1 MENSTK
7 EQTNNLSLK
16 GEFYRKT
23 IHFFSSAIPIG
34 YYFIPKNI
42 VLSIIIPLLF
52 LMLLVEAVKYKNDFI
67 YGLYL
72 RFFKSMLRDHET
84 DRKKIRINGA
94 SWLIAADVLSII
106 IFPKYIAITGMLMLS
121 FSDSLSGIFG
131 RLYGKKQYAPN
142 RSYVGTLTFFLV
154 SVLIVFL
161 TPKYQYLPVEYYLAL
176 FAVLLTTIVDS
187 MNLPIDDN
195 FAIPLVY
202 SWLLYVLYLI
212 FLPSIFIT

>member
-1 MENSTK
+1 MENSAK

-72 RFFKSMLRDHET
+72 RYFKSMLRDHEA
-84 DRKKIRINGA
+84 DRRKIRINGA
-94 SWLIAADVLSII
+94 SWLLAADVLCII
-106 IFPKYIAITGMLMLS
+106 IFPKYIAITGCYCFLFPIAFPEFSAGFMEKNSMLQTGHMWEPL
-121 FSDSLSGIFG
+121 L
-131 RLYGKKQYAPN
+131 
-142 RSYVGTLTFFLV
+142 FFWLV
-154 SVLIVFL
+154 F
-161 TPKYQYLPVEYYLAL
+161 
-176 FAVLLTTIVDS
+176 
-187 MNLPIDDN
+187 
-195 FAIPLVY
+195 
-202 SWLLYVLYLI
+202 
-212 FLPSIFIT
+212 

>member
-1 MENSTK
+1 MENSAK

-23 IHFFSSAIPIG
+23 IHLFSSAIPIG

-42 VLSIIIPLLF
+42 VLSIVIPLLF

-72 RFFKSMLRDHET
+72 RFFKSMLRGHET
-84 DRKKIRINGA
+84 DRRKIRINGA
-94 SWLIAADVLSII
+94 SWLLAADVLCII
-106 IFPKYIAITGMLMLS
+106 IFPKYIAITGMLLLS

-142 RSYVGTLTFFLV
+142 RSYVGTFTFFLV

-202 SWLLYVLYLI
+202 SGLLYVLYLI